1 MGKFPINSELLKRF
15 LTAAVLIPVVFWF
28 LLTDKVTLLLLII
41 TTALFG
47 EWIWLLLRQ
56 PLTRLMKSLLFLGGS
71 FYMGGAL
78 WGLFKF
84 FDFFGKTPYAL
95 LYLLLVLWVT
105 DTGAYFVG
113 STVGGPKLAPRISP
127 KKTWSGA
134 IGGLLSAILLA
145 FSLTAFP
152 FFDFLPEKGSLF
164 LLTVFISVSGQ
175 LGDLAES
182 YLKRCLEI
190 KDVSRL
196 LPGHGGLLDRLDSLL
211 GVGFLLALF
220 FLI

>member
-1 MGKFPINSELLKRF
+1 MGKFPINSEVLKRL
-15 LTAAVLIPVVFWF
+15 LTAAVLIPLVLWF

-41 TTALFG
+41 TTALLG
-47 EWIWLLLRQ
+47 EWVWLLLKQ
-56 PLTRLMKSLLFLGGS
+56 KLTYPTRLFLLLGGS
-71 FYMGGAL
+71 LYIGSAL

-84 FDFFGKTPYAL
+84 FEFYGQTPFAL

-134 IGGLLSAILLA
+134 VGGLLCAILLA
-145 FSLTAFP
+145 FTLKVFP
-152 FFDFLPEKGSLF
+152 SFGFLPGKGELF
-164 LLTVFISVSGQ
+164 LLTTFISISGQ
-175 LGDLAES
+175 VGDLAES
-182 YLKRCLEI
+182 QLKRCLEI
-190 KDVSRL
+190 KDISQL

-211 GVGFLLALF
+211 GVGFLLALY
-220 FLI
+220 FLV